1 METSESQWQ
10 PSISG
15 RLIPPNEVQVWRT
28 FLDLGKAPKES
39 LLGTLS
45 ADELSRA
52 SRFRF
57 EKDQRR
63 FIRAR
68 GILRQ
73 ILGAYLQKPPHAL
86 RFQYS
91 NNGKPILASA
101 SGDDSLQFNLSHSDD
116 MVLYAFTRNRN
127 IGIDLER
134 IQADVD
140 IEQIASRFFAE
151 AELNSIEQEPES
163 KRNELFFQYWTRK
176 EALIKAT
183 GEGLSFPIE
192 TFDVSGVDGR
202 ILSPILLPSDN
213 GARPRWYVQD
223 LLPGP
228 GYTAAI
234 VVEGGDCGFSYWE
247 YSG

>member
-1 METSESQWQ
+1 METNDQQWQ
-10 PSISG
+10 RSIPG
-15 RLIPPNEVQVWRT
+15 GLIHPNEVQVWRA
-28 FLDLGKAPKES
+28 FLDLSKPPKES

-57 EKDQRR
+57 EKDERR
-63 FIRAR
+63 FIAAR

-73 ILGAYLQKPPHAL
+73 ILGAYLQKPPHTL
-86 RFQYS
+86 QFQYS
-91 NNGKPILASA
+91 SNGKPILANT

-116 MVLYAFTRNRN
+116 VVLYAFTRNRN

-134 IQADVD
+134 IQADVEV
-140 IEQIASRFFAE
+140 EQIASGFFAE
-151 AELNSIEQEPES
+151 AELNAIEQVPES

-192 TFDVSGVDGR
+192 TFDVSGFDGS
-202 ILSPILLPSDN
+202 ILSPIFLPSDN
-213 GARPRWYVQD
+213 GERPRWYVQD
-223 LLPGP
+223 LLLGP

-234 VVEGGDCGFSYWE
+234 VVEGGDCNFSCFE
-247 YSG
+247 YPG

>member
-1 METSESQWQ
+1 METNDQQWQ
-10 PSISG
+10 RSIPG
-15 RLIPPNEVQVWRT
+15 GLIHPNEVQVWRA
-28 FLDLGKAPKES
+28 FLDLNKAPKES

-57 EKDQRR
+57 EKDERR
-63 FIRAR
+63 FIGAR

-73 ILGAYLQKPPHAL
+73 ILGAYLQKPPQTL
-86 RFQYS
+86 QFQYS
-91 NNGKPILASA
+91 SNGKPILAST

-116 MVLYAFTRNRN
+116 VVLYAFTRNRN

-134 IQADVD
+134 IQADVE
-140 IEQIASRFFAE
+140 IEQIANKFFAE
-151 AELNSIEQEPES
+151 AELKAIEKVPES

-192 TFDVSGVDGR
+192 TLDVSRVDGR
-202 ILSPILLPSDN
+202 VLSPILLPSDN
-213 GARPRWYVQD
+213 GERSRWYVQD

-234 VVEGGDCGFSYWE
+234 VVEGGGCGFSCWE
-247 YSG
+247 YCG

>member
-1 METSESQWQ
+1 MEKNDQPWQ
-10 PSISG
+10 PATPG
-15 RLIPPNEVQVWRT
+15 RLIHPNEVHIWRAS
-28 FLDLGKAPKES
+28 LDLSKPLPEN

-63 FIRAR
+63 FIGAR

-73 ILGAYLQKPPHAL
+73 ILGAYLQKLPHSL
-86 RFQYS
+86 QFLYGT
-91 NNGKPILASA
+91 NGKPVLANN
-101 SGDDSLQFNLSHSDD
+101 DTFQFNLSHSEN
-116 MVLYAFTRNRN
+116 MVLYAITHNRN

-134 IQADVD
+134 IREDVA
-140 IEQIASRFFAE
+140 IEQISSRFFSE
-151 AELNSIEQEPES
+151 AEIVSMQQLTES

-183 GEGLSFPIE
+183 GVGLSVPIE
-192 TFDVSGVDGR
+192 TFDVSGVNGS
-202 ILSPILLPSDN
+202 ILSPIPLPGDH
-213 GARPRWYVQD
+213 GEKPQWYLQD

-234 VVEGGDCGFSYWE
+234 VVEGGDYGFSYWE
-247 YSG
+247 YG

>member
-1 METSESQWQ
+1 MKKNDQPWQ
-10 PSISG
+10 PATPG
-15 RLIPPNEVQVWRT
+15 RLIHPNEVHIWRAS
-28 FLDLGKAPKES
+28 LDLSKLLPEN

-63 FIRAR
+63 FIGAR

-73 ILGAYLQKPPHAL
+73 ILGAYLQKPPHSL
-86 RFQYS
+86 QFLYGT
-91 NNGKPILASA
+91 NGKPTMACSE
-101 SGDDSLQFNLSHSDD
+101 DPLQFNISHSDN
-116 MVLYAFTRNRN
+116 MVLYAITHNRN

-134 IQADVD
+134 IQEDVD
-140 IEQIASRFFAE
+140 IEEIANRFFSE
-151 AELNSIEQEPES
+151 AEIVSMQQLTES

-183 GEGLSFPIE
+183 GVGLSFPIE
-192 TFDVSGVDGR
+192 TFDVSGVNGS
-202 ILSPILLPSDN
+202 ILSPIPLPGDH
-213 GARPRWYVQD
+213 GEKPQWYGQD

-234 VVEGGDCGFSYWE
+234 VVEGGDCGFSYLE
-247 YSG
+247 YG

>member
-1 METSESQWQ
+1 MEKNDQPWQ
-10 PSISG
+10 PATPG
-15 RLIPPNEVQVWRT
+15 RLIHPNEVHIWRAS
-28 FLDLGKAPKES
+28 LDLSKPLPEN

-63 FIRAR
+63 FIGAR

-73 ILGAYLQKPPHAL
+73 ILGAYLQKPPHSL
-86 RFQYS
+86 QFLYGT
-91 NNGKPILASA
+91 NGKPVLANN
-101 SGDDSLQFNLSHSDD
+101 DTFQFNLSHSEN
-116 MVLYAFTRNRN
+116 MVLYAITHNRN

-134 IQADVD
+134 IREDVA
-140 IEQIASRFFAE
+140 IEQISSRFFSE
-151 AELNSIEQEPES
+151 AEIVSMQQLTES

-183 GEGLSFPIE
+183 GVGLSVPIE
-192 TFDVSGVDGR
+192 TFDVSGVNGS
-202 ILSPILLPSDN
+202 ILSPIPLPGDH
-213 GARPRWYVQD
+213 GEKPQWYLQD

-234 VVEGGDCGFSYWE
+234 VVEGGDCGFSCWTYCA
-247 YSG
+247 

>member
-1 METSESQWQ
+1 METNDQQWQ
-10 PSISG
+10 RSIPG
-15 RLIPPNEVQVWRT
+15 GLIHPNEVQVWRA
-28 FLDLGKAPKES
+28 FLDLSEPPKES

-63 FIRAR
+63 FIAAR

-73 ILGAYLQKPPHAL
+73 ILGAYLQKPPHTL
-86 RFQYS
+86 QFQYS
-91 NNGKPILASA
+91 NNGKPILAST

-116 MVLYAFTRNRN
+116 VVLYAFTRNRN
-127 IGIDLER
+127 LGIDLER
-134 IQADVD
+134 IQADVEV
-140 IEQIASRFFAE
+140 EQIANSFFAE
-151 AELNSIEQEPES
+151 AELNAIAQVSES

-192 TFDVSGVDGR
+192 TLDVSRVDGR
-202 ILSPILLPSDN
+202 VLSPILLPSDH
-213 GARPRWYVQD
+213 GERPRWYVQD

-234 VVEGGDCGFSYWE
+234 VVEGGECSFSCLE
-247 YSG
+247 YPG

>member
-1 METSESQWQ
+1 MEKNDQPWQ
-10 PSISG
+10 PATPG
-15 RLIPPNEVQVWRT
+15 KLIHPKEVHVWRAS
-28 FLDLGKAPKES
+28 LDLSKPPQQN

-63 FIRAR
+63 FIEVR
-68 GILRQ
+68 GMLRQ

-86 RFQYS
+86 QFHYS
-91 NNGKPILASA
+91 NNGKPVLATN
-101 SGDDSLQFNLSHSDD
+101 DTLQFNLSHSDN
-116 MVLYAFTRNRN
+116 MALYAFTYNRN

-134 IQADVD
+134 IRQD
-140 IEQIASRFFAE
+140 IAIEEIANRFFSE
-151 AELNSIEQEPES
+151 AEIVSMRQLTES

-183 GEGLSFPIE
+183 GVGLSFPIE
-192 TFDVSGVDGR
+192 TFDVSRVNGS
-202 ILSPILLPSDN
+202 ILSPIPLPSDHEEK
-213 GARPRWYVQD
+213 PQWYGQD

-247 YSG
+247 YG